1 MKSRILIVDDDDVM
15 RQLFQFVLEREGYEV
30 AEAESG
36 EEILARVVD
45 FKPNLIL
52 LDVMMP
58 RISGLDVCRQL
69 KKDSR
74 TQHVPVIIVSAYTN
88 AVTRAEGQLAGA
100 IDFINKPCSP
110 YQLLDKIRVVTQ
122 PPATGPL
129 PAVPNED
136 APDSPKA

>member
-1 MKSRILIVDDDDVM
+1 MKSRILIVDYDDVM

-36 EEILARVVD
+36 EEILARVIN
-45 FKPNLIL
+45 FKPDLIL

-58 RISGLDVCRQL
+58 NISGLDVCRQL
-69 KKDSR
+69 KNDSR

-88 AVTRAEGQLAGA
+88 AVTRAEGRLAGA

-110 YQLLDKIRVVTQ
+110 YQLLDKIRAVMQ
-122 PPATGPL
+122 PPAT
-129 PAVPNED
+129 AAPNKD
-136 APDSPKA
+136 TPDNPKT

>member
-36 EEILARVVD
+36 EEILARVIN
-45 FKPNLIL
+45 FKPDLIL

-58 RISGLDVCRQL
+58 NISGLEVCRQL
-69 KKDSR
+69 KNDSR

-88 AVTRAEGQLAGA
+88 AVTRAEGRLAGA

-110 YQLLDKIRVVTQ
+110 YQLLEKIRAITQ
-122 PPATGPL
+122 PSAT
-129 PAVPNED
+129 
-136 APDSPKA
+136 